1 MELNAEINK
10 VFGQEMA
17 KLFAAQ
23 ISEEE
28 MIKKA
33 NEAWKQLN
41 HRESSYWS
49 TKDSEID
56 KLVKKICTDRLKE
69 QIEEIT
75 STETFKE
82 QMATLAK
89 QMVDEIT
96 EETHKKIVA
105 AVSDRMA
112 SLTAGY
118 SGYGLKSMIESVVV
132 SMMER

>member
-1 MELNAEINK
+1 MELTAEITK

-28 MIKKA
+28 MMKQA

-56 KLVKKICTDRLKE
+56 KLIKKICTDRLKE
-69 QIEEIT
+69 QIEEVT
-75 STETFKE
+75 STDTFKE
-82 QMATLAK
+82 QMVSLAQ
-89 QMVDEIT
+89 QMVDEIVD
-96 EETHKKIVA
+96 ETHKKIVA
-105 AVSDRMA
+105 TVSDRMA
-112 SLTAGY
+112 SITAGY
-118 SGYGLKSMIESVVV
+118 GGYGLKSMIEDTVVQ
-132 SMMER
+132 MMGR

>member
-28 MIKKA
+28 MMKKA
-33 NEAWKQLN
+33 NEAWQQLN
-41 HRESSYWS
+41 YRESSYWGA
-49 TKDSEID
+49 KDSEIN
-56 KLVKKICTDRLKE
+56 KLIKKVCTDRLQE
-69 QIEEIT
+69 QIEEVT
-75 STETFKE
+75 STDTFKE
-82 QMATLAK
+82 QMATLAQ

-96 EETHKKIVA
+96 EETHKKIVT

-118 SGYGLKSMIESVVV
+118 GGYGLKSMVAQVVAE
-132 SMMER
+132 MMGK

>member
-17 KLFAAQ
+17 KLFATQ
-23 ISEEE
+23 VSEEE
-28 MIKKA
+28 MMKAA

-41 HRESSYWS
+41 HRESSYWN

-56 KLVKKICTDRLKE
+56 KLIKKICTDRLKE

-96 EETHKKIVA
+96 DETHKKIVA

-118 SGYGLKSMIESVVV
+118 EGYGLKSMIANIV
-132 SMMER
+132 SEMIAR